1 MRYEKII
8 LGCKKAPQVVWA
20 WTRKSQTMLEKIV
33 AIFCSYSGMAEIQN
47 LAGDT
52 EHALPY
58 QFWIVFNIPSSVI
71 LGYDIIKIVCW
82 PPFY

>member
-8 LGCKKAPQVVWA
+8 LGCEKAPQVVWA
-20 WTRKSQTMLEKIV
+20 WTRKSQTILEKIV
-33 AIFCSYSGMAEIQN
+33 AIFCSYSSMAEIQN
-47 LAGDT
+47 LTGDT

-71 LGYDIIKIVCW
+71 LGYDVIKIVC
-82 PPFY
+82 